1 MPRNHRGPS
10 QLAARAVVAIPWR
23 PAPRAVSDAAEG
35 VASVLIVGEAERGE
49 AERLV
54 GAHCASVNDKDP
66 LAPVVVA
73 GRLAQPVIVA
83 SGTEAGEFFAT
94 YGRVQRRG

>member
-1 MPRNHRGPS
+1 
-10 QLAARAVVAIPWR
+10 VVIAGSRSGI
-23 PAPRAVSDAAEG
+23 
-35 VASVLIVGEAERGE
+35 ASVLIVAAEERGE

-54 GAHCASVNDKDP
+54 GAHRASINDRDP

-83 SGTEAGEFFAT
+83 SGAEACVFIAAH
-94 YGRVQRRG
+94 GRGIGRRR